1 MVPRL
6 VSRNIIASPALRT
19 SFRSQRTFTKPSARL
34 NSTSANASANGN
46 PSYPAFSLKHIS
58 ANPTTRYLVAG
69 GLLTLGFIEGAAW
82 VKFGPKIMGTAEEG
96 GDVTK

>member
-19 SFRSQRTFTKPSARL
+19 SFRSQRTFTKPNARL
-34 NSTSANASANGN
+34 NSTSANGN

-82 VKFGPKIMGTAEEG
+82 VKFGPKIMGTAEED